1 MCMVVYVGSDYP
13 LPTWPWDQSRPA
25 FHVVERADPA
35 EPVRQRFTKPFVY
48 YAGSH
53 ESCGCGFHYGG
64 YYNADPDAA
73 VEPAVADC
81 RRRFGD
87 YLAVAL
93 QHQSEVEVYA
103 CWSGDEGEPAEYHD
117 RATPAEVGSGEV
129 YVRERELVIVS
140 DAFAG

>member
-1 MCMVVYVGSDYP
+1 MCMVVFVASDYP
-13 LPTWPWDQSRPA
+13 LPTWPWDQTRPA
-25 FHVVERADPA
+25 FHVTEVTDPA
-35 EPVRQRFTKPFVY
+35 DSIRQRFTKPYVF

-53 ESCGCGFHYGG
+53 EGCGCGFHYGPYG
-64 YYNADPDAA
+64 GGDPDAA
-73 VEPAVADC
+73 VEPVVADC

-103 CWSGDEGEPAEYHD
+103 CWSGDEEAPAEYHD
-117 RATPAEVGSGEV
+117 RATPAELGMGEV

-140 DAFAG
+140 DAAAS